1 MIDFS
6 FFTTEVLALLFS
18 GLAIIVS
25 VWDRYGNIRDTRKSN
40 KKAEKALRLSEG
52 STELAIRS
60 MISEARFKLNN
71 FQFEYKALKV
81 ANREF
86 DNTGFD
92 KILYS
97 YIEDL
102 LNQYDTA
109 CMLYFDNKID
119 RKRFKSQYEREL
131 INCVEGNAYKKYFDS
146 DNPRFEGIM
155 RAYAKWR
162 KENKN

>member
-6 FFTTEVLALLFS
+6 FFTAETIAIIVSSLAL
-18 GLAIIVS
+18 IVS

-40 KKAEKALRLSEG
+40 KKAEKALRLSQG
-52 STELAIRS
+52 TTELAIRS

-71 FQFEYKALKV
+71 FSFEYKSLKIQ
-81 ANREF
+81 NPNM
-86 DNTGFD
+86 DKTGFD
-92 KILYS
+92 KLLFS

-119 RKRFKSQYEREL
+119 RLRFKTQYKKEI
-131 INCVEGNAYKKYFDS
+131 INCVEARSYKEYFD
-146 DNPRFEGIM
+146 PEKIRFEGIM
-155 RAYAKWR
+155 KAYLKW
-162 KENKN
+162 KKV